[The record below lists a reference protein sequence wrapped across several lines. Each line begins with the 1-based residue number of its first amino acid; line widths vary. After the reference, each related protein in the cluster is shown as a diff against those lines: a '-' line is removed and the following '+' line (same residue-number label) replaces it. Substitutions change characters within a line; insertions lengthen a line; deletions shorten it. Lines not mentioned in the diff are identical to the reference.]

1 MRAQLAK
8 TGAGALMALTMLA
21 GCAVHQGTTG
31 QAPTTQPAGYEEHNT
46 ADIAFAQQM
55 IPIAQRAV
63 ALSDALLAKPDVDRD
78 VADMANSVKS
88 IDGPEIPQLQAW
100 LNDWGNPPDAKAGDV
115 TVLATDPSIADV
127 TNADTATAARLFL
140 QQMIANRQ
148 QAMELSKTESGQGEY
163 RATVALA
170 EANEAT
176 QKRQISTMKNLLSTR

>member
-1 MRAQLAK
+1 
-8 TGAGALMALTMLA
+8 
-21 GCAVHQGTTG
+21 
-31 QAPTTQPAGYEEHNT
+31 
-46 ADIAFAQQM
+46 
-55 IPIAQRAV
+55 
-63 ALSDALLAKPDVDRD
+63 
-78 VADMANSVKS
+78 MANSVKS